1 MNDKDQDRSQAEG
14 QEGIDKETE
23 LRNRENESGQSQ
35 GQQFGQSGQSGRS
48 GQPQDQQFGQS
59 GQPGQLQDQQFG
71 QSGQP
76 GQSPSDQQRGEGF
89 GRQAGQAVERSDT
102 ALADRQDET
111 SGQQSSSEAGGF
123 VGTQGDSSSDY
134 LTKGEEGQDFAEQGQ
149 GAQDSSSG
157 RSDIETGQAQEADSD
172 LDGGSTSDR

>member
-35 GQQFGQSGQSGRS
+35 GQQFGQSGQSG
-48 GQPQDQQFGQS
+48 QS
-59 GQPGQLQDQQFG
+59 GQPQDQQFG

-89 GRQAGQAVERSDT
+89 GQQAGQAVERSDT
-102 ALADRQDET
+102 TLADRQDET

-157 RSDIETGQAQEADSD
+157 RSDIETGQAQESESD